1 MIKSKVNS
9 NSYDIE
15 LDVKSKYK
23 GTIDNLDFEFAISSV
38 NKDNY
43 SIIKNGIEYDI
54 DILDTNSQDKS
65 IQLLINGK
73 SFNIVLE
80 DEFDAIV
87 KKLGF
92 KNKPKTTEKQVKAH
106 MPGLIVNIHVEIGDV
121 VFKGQKL
128 LTLEA
133 MKMEN
138 VIKAPEDIKIKKV
151 NVKKG
156 NAVEKN
162 DVLFELD

>member
-15 LDVKSKYK
+15 LDKESKHK
-23 GTIDNLDFEFAISSV
+23 GTIDNVDFEFSVISDD
-38 NKDNY
+38 KDNF
-43 SIIKNGIEYDI
+43 SITKNGVEYDI
-54 DILDTNSQDKS
+54 DIISSNPKNKTL
-65 IQLLINGK
+65 QLLINGK
-73 SFNIVLE
+73 EFKVALE
-80 DEFDAIV
+80 DEFDTIV

-92 KNKPKTTEKQVKAH
+92 KNKPKTTENQIKAH
-106 MPGLIVNIHVEIGDV
+106 MPGLIVSIHAKAGDIV
-121 VFKGQKL
+121 LKGQKL

-138 VIKAPEDIKIKKV
+138 IIKAPEDIKIKKV

-162 DVLFELD
+162 DILFELD